1 MQDRILVTGA
11 AGFIGF
17 HVALRL
23 LQQGRSVVGIDNL
36 NDYYDV
42 SLKYL
47 RLKELEVFPEFTFVK
62 ADISDKAA
70 MESLW
75 AEKGPFREVVHLA
88 AQAGVRHS
96 LKNPYAYITSNCMG
110 HLTVLEMCRH
120 TPDFKHLV
128 YASSSSVYG
137 GNTKLP
143 FSVQDPVDTPISLY
157 AATKRSDELMSY
169 AYSHLYTI
177 PQTGLRFFTVYGPW
191 GRPDMALFI
200 FTKAIQEGRPVQL
213 FNDGNMMRD
222 FTYID
227 DITEGVIAAL
237 EKPPAQKKS
246 EPPHVIYN
254 LGNNRSENIQ
264 KYLAVI
270 EKSLNKKAQIELLPL
285 QAGDVEETYA
295 DISES
300 AENLG
305 FKPATTIEDGVP
317 KFTAW
322 YKKTYS

>member
-1 MQDRILVTGA
+1 M
-11 AGFIGF
+11 
-17 HVALRL
+17 
-23 LQQGRSVVGIDNL
+23 
-36 NDYYDV
+36 
-42 SLKYL
+42 
-47 RLKELEVFPEFTFVK
+47 
-62 ADISDKAA
+62 
-70 MESLW
+70 
-75 AEKGPFREVVHLA
+75 
-88 AQAGVRHS
+88 
-96 LKNPYAYITSNCMG
+96 
-110 HLTVLEMCRH
+110 
-120 TPDFKHLV
+120 
-128 YASSSSVYG
+128 
-137 GNTKLP
+137 P

-169 AYSHLYTI
+169 AYSHLYAM

-200 FTKAIQEGRPVQL
+200 FTKAIQEGQKVQL
-213 FNDGNMMRD
+213 FNNGNMMRD

-237 EKPPAQKKS
+237 GKPPAQKKS

-264 KYLAVI
+264 KYLSVI
-270 EKSLNKKAQIELLPL
+270 EKSLNKKAQIEFLPL

-300 AENLG
+300 AKNIG
-305 FKPATTIEDGVP
+305 FNPATTIEDGVP

-322 YKKTYS
+322 YKKTYG